1 MAAPGVAPATGAVI
15 YPPASGPTVAVDRI
29 LLAEESLDPA
39 FVPPRLVRR
48 DTELTLLQKRYRESL
63 AKGLAYHQ
71 LLTGGVGSGKTALAN
86 RLGDELVRAGRVGS
100 LPVLKLYVNCW
111 RRSSDRT
118 ILLQLLRGV
127 GVSLP
132 DRGYAL
138 SEMLDVFEQG
148 VRKAPRHVFVI
159 LDEVSALIRQGTKLV
174 YLLSRSPEVGLGSIS
189 LFLVAP
195 EDVLPYLDAASR
207 SSFGVTHRLQLRPY
221 DAEALADIVQFRAE
235 LALRR
240 GSLPREIA
248 EQIARA
254 AAANGDARF
263 ALELLAGAARA
274 AEQAGAS
281 EVGPE
286 HVRAAKGSI
295 YPTVTESK
303 LEELGPSDLLVL
315 LALARSL
322 KGRRAVV
329 TTERVRETYR
339 LLSEEHGVTTLSRV
353 SFWRIVKSL
362 EREGLLQVDSP
373 ARPGEGNRLSMDEV
387 PASYLTTLLEARV
400 GARARK
406 A

>member
-1 MAAPGVAPATGAVI
+1 VE
-15 YPPASGPTVAVDRI
+15 RI
-29 LLAEESLDPA
+29 LIQEESLDPA

-48 DTELTLLQKRYRESL
+48 ETELALLTKRYRDSL

-71 LLTGGVGSGKTALAN
+71 LLTGGIGSGKTAIAH

-100 LPVLKLYVNCW
+100 LPVLKLYINCW
-111 RRSSDRT
+111 RRSNDRT

-148 VRKAPRHVFVI
+148 IRKSPRHVFVI
-159 LDEVSALIRQGTKLV
+159 LDEVSALVRQETKLV

-195 EDVLPYLDAASR
+195 EDVLPYLDPASR

-221 DAEALADIVQFRAE
+221 DAEDLAEIVRFRAT
-235 LALRR
+235 LALRP
-240 GSLPREIA
+240 GSCPDEVVK
-248 EQIARA
+248 QVARS

-281 EVGPE
+281 EIAPE

-295 YPTVTESK
+295 YPTLTESK
-303 LEELGPSDLLVL
+303 LDELGETELLVL

-322 KGRRAVV
+322 RGRRAVA
-329 TTERVRETYR
+329 TTDRVRQAYHAAA
-339 LLSEEHGVTTLSRV
+339 EEYGLAAMSRV
-353 SFWRIVKSL
+353 TFWRTVKAL
-362 EREGLLQVDSP
+362 EREGLVQVDAPVSK
-373 ARPGEGNRLSMDEV
+373 GEGNRLSMDEV
-387 PASYLTTLLEARV
+387 PMSYLTTLLESKAIPRS
-400 GARARK
+400 RK

>member
-1 MAAPGVAPATGAVI
+1 VE
-15 YPPASGPTVAVDRI
+15 RI
-29 LLAEESLDPA
+29 LVQEESLDSA

-48 DTELTLLQKRYRESL
+48 ETELTLLTKRYRDSL

-71 LLTGGVGSGKTALAN
+71 LLTGGIGSGKTAIAH

-100 LPVLKLYVNCW
+100 LPVLKLYINCW
-111 RRSSDRT
+111 RRSNDRT

-148 VRKAPRHVFVI
+148 IRKSPRHVFVI
-159 LDEVSALIRQGTKLV
+159 LDEVSALVRQETKLV

-207 SSFGVTHRLQLRPY
+207 SSFGVTHRMQLHSY
-221 DAEALADIVQFRAE
+221 DAEDLTEVVRFRAS
-235 LALRR
+235 LALRP
-240 GSLPREIA
+240 GACPDEVA
-248 EQIARA
+248 KQIARA
-254 AAANGDARF
+254 AATSGDARF
-263 ALELLAGAARA
+263 ALELLVGASRA
-274 AEQAGAS
+274 AEQAGAT
-281 EVGPE
+281 EIAPE

-295 YPTVTESK
+295 YPTLTESK
-303 LEELGPSDLLVL
+303 LDELGETELLVL

-322 KGRRAVV
+322 KGRRAVA
-329 TTERVRETYR
+329 TTDRVRLAYHAAA
-339 LLSEEHGVTTLSRV
+339 EEYGMTAMSRV
-353 SFWRIVKSL
+353 TFWRTVKAL
-362 EREGLLQVDSP
+362 EREGLVQVDAPVSK
-373 ARPGEGNRLSMDEV
+373 GEGNRLSMDEV
-387 PASYLTTLLEARV
+387 PMSYLATLLESKATP
-400 GARARK
+400 RARK

>member
-1 MAAPGVAPATGAVI
+1 ME
-15 YPPASGPTVAVDRI
+15 RI
-29 LLAEESLDPA
+29 LVQEESLDPA

-48 DTELTLLQKRYRESL
+48 ETELALLTKRYKDSL

-71 LLTGGVGSGKTALAN
+71 LLTGGIGSGKTAIAH

-100 LPVLKLYVNCW
+100 LPVLKLYINCW
-111 RRSSDRT
+111 RRSNDRT

-148 VRKAPRHVFVI
+148 IRKSPRHVFVI
-159 LDEVSALIRQGTKLV
+159 LDEVSALVRQETKLV

-195 EDVLPYLDAASR
+195 EDVLPYLDPASR

-221 DAEALADIVQFRAE
+221 DAEDLAEIVRFRAS
-235 LALRR
+235 LAVRP
-240 GSLPREIA
+240 GACSDEVTK
-248 EQIARA
+248 QIARA
-254 AAANGDARF
+254 AVASGDARF

-274 AEQAGAS
+274 AEQAGATEIS
-281 EVGPE
+281 PE

-295 YPTVTESK
+295 YPTLTESK
-303 LEELGPSDLLVL
+303 LDELGETELLVL

-322 KGRRAVV
+322 RGRRAVA
-329 TTERVRETYR
+329 TTDRVRQAYHAAA
-339 LLSEEHGVTTLSRV
+339 EEYGMTAMSRV
-353 SFWRIVKSL
+353 TFWRTVKVL
-362 EREGLLQVDSP
+362 EREGLVQVDSP
-373 ARPGEGNRLSMDEV
+373 ASKGEGNRLSMDEV
-387 PASYLTTLLEARV
+387 PMSYLTTLLESKATP
-400 GARARK
+400 RARK

>member
-1 MAAPGVAPATGAVI
+1 VE
-15 YPPASGPTVAVDRI
+15 RI
-29 LLAEESLDPA
+29 LVQEESLDPA

-48 DTELTLLQKRYRESL
+48 ETELTLLTKRYRDSL

-71 LLTGGVGSGKTALAN
+71 LLTGGIGSGKTALAH

-100 LPVLKLYVNCW
+100 LPVLKLYINCW
-111 RRSSDRT
+111 RRSNDRT

-148 VRKAPRHVFVI
+148 IRKSPRHVFVI
-159 LDEVSALIRQGTKLV
+159 LDEVSALVRQETKLV

-221 DAEALADIVQFRAE
+221 DTEDLAEIVRFRAS
-235 LALRR
+235 LALRP
-240 GSLPREIA
+240 GTCSDDVA
-248 EQIARA
+248 KQIARA
-254 AAANGDARF
+254 AATSGDARF
-263 ALELLAGAARA
+263 ALELLVGAARA
-274 AEQAGAS
+274 AEQAGAA
-281 EVGPE
+281 ELAPE

-295 YPTVTESK
+295 YPTLTESK
-303 LEELGPSDLLVL
+303 LDELGETELLVL

-322 KGRRAVV
+322 RGRRAVA
-329 TTERVRETYR
+329 TTDRVRQAYHAAA
-339 LLSEEHGVTTLSRV
+339 EEYGLTAMSRV
-353 SFWRIVKSL
+353 TFWRTVKAL
-362 EREGLLQVDSP
+362 EREGLLQVDAP
-373 ARPGEGNRLSMDEV
+373 ASKGEGNRLSMDEV
-387 PASYLTTLLEARV
+387 PMSYLTTLLESKATP
-400 GARARK
+400 RARK